1 MHLLTV
7 FLGAILF
14 STGTLA
20 APDKNEPQLNILL
33 LTVDSFRPDRL
44 GCYGAARAHTPN
56 IDRLARRGVIFTKAY
71 STAAWTN
78 ASLVSMLTGL
88 YPSVHGVER
97 RGVSVPEEWVTPLEL
112 LREAGYL
119 VPEIN
124 YLFPT
129 PNYRNL
135 GFTPNRIRDV
145 PQFLVAYQDTAFF
158 AWHHFHGPH
167 LPYNP
172 PEKYLKMFLPADL
185 EKSEGIKAVLDNTIM
200 PRGEYVFTPEERELV
215 NALYNAE
222 LAAQDEEIGR
232 VLDTLDSLGLTER
245 TIVILSA
252 DHGEELFEHGWLGHA
267 STSLNG
273 TLYEELIRIPLIISL
288 PSRLRTNMQV
298 NSLVQSVDL
307 IPTLFDLLGLELT
320 FPCQGNSFLGLLT
333 GRGSRLPPRVQIFC
347 ETSACGY
354 QCPDSVAVTW
364 LRAVSTGHTKLVETL
379 VPGETPRFA
388 LFDLETDPG
397 ESRDLVRESND
408 ELIRLQGKFAAQVFR
423 NERLREALD
432 KRFALGKAVVKGAM
446 DTRRIEIIFPAEGET
461 ITHSAHEGKVPVN
474 WTGQEGAE
482 YIIEYEV
489 GSGKYYL
496 KGSFPVR
503 GSGETFGPFNQIF
516 WGAFPKY
523 NPWRFRVVP
532 EGKAELASR
541 WRTFSFE

>member
-1 MHLLTV
+1 LHLLTA

-44 GCYGAARAHTPN
+44 GCYGAERAHTPN

-97 RGVSVPEEWVTPLEL
+97 RGVSLPEEWVTPLEL

-172 PEKYLKMFLPADL
+172 PEKYLKMFLPAGL
-185 EKSEGIKAVLDNTIM
+185 EKSEGIKAVLDNIIM
-200 PRGEYVFTPEERELV
+200 PRGEHVFTPMEQELV
-215 NALYNAE
+215 NALYDAE

-232 VLDTLDSLGLTER
+232 VLDTLDSLGLTGR

-273 TLYEELIRIPLIISL
+273 TLYEELIASRSL
-288 PSRLRTNMQV
+288 
-298 NSLVQSVDL
+298 
-307 IPTLFDLLGLELT
+307 
-320 FPCQGNSFLGLLT
+320 
-333 GRGSRLPPRVQIFC
+333 
-347 ETSACGY
+347 SACR
-354 QCPDSVAVTW
+354 QD
-364 LRAVSTGHTKLVETL
+364 
-379 VPGETPRFA
+379 
-388 LFDLETDPG
+388 
-397 ESRDLVRESND
+397 
-408 ELIRLQGKFAAQVFR
+408 
-423 NERLREALD
+423 
-432 KRFALGKAVVKGAM
+432 
-446 DTRRIEIIFPAEGET
+446 
-461 ITHSAHEGKVPVN
+461 
-474 WTGQEGAE
+474 
-482 YIIEYEV
+482 
-489 GSGKYYL
+489 
-496 KGSFPVR
+496 
-503 GSGETFGPFNQIF
+503 
-516 WGAFPKY
+516 
-523 NPWRFRVVP
+523 
-532 EGKAELASR
+532 
-541 WRTFSFE
+541 

>member
-1 MHLLTV
+1 MRLLTAL
-7 FLGAILF
+7 LGAIF
-14 STGTLA
+14 FFTANSA
-20 APDKNEPQLNILL
+20 APNNAGPGLNILL
-33 LTVDSFRPDRL
+33 LTVDSFRPERL
-44 GCYGAARAHTPN
+44 GCYGAGFAHTPN
-56 IDRLARRGVIFTKAY
+56 IDRLARRGITFTRAY

-78 ASLVSMLTGL
+78 PSLVSMLTGL
-88 YPSVHGVER
+88 YPSVHGVQR

-145 PQFLVAYQDTAFF
+145 SEFLIAYQDTAFF

-172 PEKYLKMFLPADL
+172 PEKYLKMFLPADT
-185 EKSEGIKAVLDNTIM
+185 EKSGGIETVLGNTII
-200 PRGEYVFTPEERELV
+200 PRGERVFTPAEREMV
-215 NALYNAE
+215 RALYDAE
-222 LAAQDEEIGR
+222 VAAQDEELGR
-232 VLDTLDSLGLTER
+232 VLDTLDRLGLAGH

-273 TLYEELIRIPLIISL
+273 TLYDELIHIPLIISL
-288 PSRLRTNMQV
+288 PSRLKTNTRV

-307 IPTLFDLLGLELT
+307 MPTLFDLLGLELS
-320 FPCQGNSFLGLLT
+320 FPYQGTSLKNLLT
-333 GRGSRLPPRVQIFC
+333 GTGATLPAREQIFC
-347 ETSACGY
+347 ETSVCGY
-354 QCPDSVAVTW
+354 QCPDSEDVTW
-364 LRAVSTGHTKLVETL
+364 LRAVSDGHTKLIETL
-379 VPGETPRFA
+379 APGQTPRFA
-388 LFDLETDPG
+388 LFDLDSDPE
-397 ESRDLVRESND
+397 ESRDLARGSND
-408 ELIRLQGKFAAQVFR
+408 QLIRLQGRLAAQVFR
-423 NERLREALD
+423 NQRLGQELD
-432 KRFALGKAVVKGAM
+432 KSFSPGRAAGETVEH
-446 DTRRIEIIFPAEGET
+446 TRRIEIVFPAEGET
-461 ITHSAHEGKVPVN
+461 ITHSAHEGRVPVS

-503 GSGETFGPFNQIF
+503 GSGETFGPFNPVF
-516 WGAFPKY
+516 WNAFPRY

-532 EGKAELASR
+532 KGKPELASR
-541 WRTFSFE
+541 WRAFSFK

>member
-1 MHLLTV
+1 MRLLTAI
-7 FLGAILF
+7 LGAILF
-14 STGTLA
+14 STGAL
-20 APDKNEPQLNILL
+20 DKNEPELNILL

-44 GCYGAARAHTPN
+44 GCYGAERAHTPN
-56 IDRLARRGVIFTKAY
+56 IDRLARRGVTFTRAY

-78 ASLVSMLTGL
+78 PSLVSMLTGL

-97 RGVSVPEEWVTPLEL
+97 RGVSLPEEWVTPLEL
-112 LREAGYL
+112 LSKAGYL

-145 PQFLVAYQDTAFF
+145 PQFLATYQDTTFF

-172 PEKYLKMFLPADL
+172 PEKYLKMFLPAGL
-185 EKSEGIKAVLDNTIM
+185 EKSEGIKAVLDNTIV
-200 PRGEYVFTPEERELV
+200 PRGERVFTMAEKELV
-215 NALYNAE
+215 NALYDAE

-288 PSRLRTNMQV
+288 PSRLRTNTQV
-298 NSLVQSVDL
+298 SNLVQSVDL
-307 IPTLFDLLGLELT
+307 IPTLFDILGLELS
-320 FPCQGNSFLGLLT
+320 FPCQGNSFLNLLT
-333 GRGSRLPPRVQIFC
+333 STGSSRPPRDQIFC
-347 ETSACGY
+347 ETSVCGY

-388 LFDLETDPG
+388 LFDLETYPG
-397 ESRDLVRESND
+397 ESRDLAHESND
-408 ELIRLQGKFAAQVFR
+408 ELIRLQGKLAAQVFR
-423 NERLREALD
+423 NERLRKALD
-432 KRFALGKAVVKGAM
+432 KRFVLGEAAAKAAV
-446 DTRRIEIIFPAEGET
+446 DTRRIEIISPAEGQT
-461 ITHSAHEGKVPVN
+461 IAHSTHEGKVPVS
-474 WTGQEGAE
+474 WTGQERAE
-482 YIIEYEV
+482 YTLEYEV
-489 GSGKYYL
+489 GRGKYYL
-496 KGSFPVR
+496 KGSFPVC

-516 WGAFPKY
+516 WSAFPKY

-532 EGKAELASR
+532 EGRPELASK
-541 WRTFSFE
+541 WQTFSFE